1 MPLPTLDG
9 EKSALCSGKTH
20 CFYLP
25 VLFIIETS
33 LNKWSRTKEVNV
45 SGHKMCRKAI
55 NTWRTVSYKA
65 RINFI
70 LVIFFNKCIYL
81 FLTELGLRCCT
92 GIFSGCGEQEI
103 LPSCEGFSLPWL
115 LLFQS
120 LGSRVQAS
128 VVVATGLV
136 APRKVWN
143 LPAPGM
149 EPMSPALAG
158 GFLAAGLPGKSVSF
172 ICSREWE
179 METFISDYSF

>member
-1 MPLPTLDG
+1 M
-9 EKSALCSGKTH
+9 
-20 CFYLP
+20 
-25 VLFIIETS
+25 
-33 LNKWSRTKEVNV
+33 
-45 SGHKMCRKAI
+45 
-55 NTWRTVSYKA
+55 
-65 RINFI
+65 
-70 LVIFFNKCIYL
+70 
-81 FLTELGLRCCT
+81 TELGLRCCT

-103 LPSCEGFSLPWL
+103 LPSFEGFSLPWL

-143 LPAPGM
+143 LPGPGM
-149 EPMSPALAG
+149 EPMFSALAG